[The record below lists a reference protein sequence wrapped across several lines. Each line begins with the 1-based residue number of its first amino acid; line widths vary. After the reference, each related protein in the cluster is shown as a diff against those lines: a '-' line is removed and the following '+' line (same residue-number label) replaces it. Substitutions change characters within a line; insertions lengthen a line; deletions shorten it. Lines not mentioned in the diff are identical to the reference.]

1 MKIVEL
7 LKIGSIKPFAVIGLL
22 EGNIFLKGLDE
33 DYYREWLDNGVE
45 DKDGMV
51 WRPSEGLKFLEAIVY
66 KLSKTFVASDIK
78 IRGPFSVDIVP
89 ELEEIKEDDKREID
103 GDFEDL
109 KETKGGE

>member
-45 DKDGMV
+45 DN
-51 WRPSEGLKFLEAIVY
+51 I
-66 KLSKTFVASDIK
+66 
-78 IRGPFSVDIVP
+78 IR
-89 ELEEIKEDDKREID
+89 L
-103 GDFEDL
+103 
-109 KETKGGE
+109 